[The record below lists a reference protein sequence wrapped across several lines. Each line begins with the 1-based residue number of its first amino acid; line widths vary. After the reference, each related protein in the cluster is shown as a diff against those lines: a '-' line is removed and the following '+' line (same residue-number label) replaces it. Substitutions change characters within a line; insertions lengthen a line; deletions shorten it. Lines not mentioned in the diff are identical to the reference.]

1 VNGLEKKMNRAIND
15 NALLDIARLR
25 AVDKLYKGIG
35 VAALYG
41 IAIGCGW
48 FLCVAAPAKAL
59 WQ

>member
-1 VNGLEKKMNRAIND
+1 MNRAIND

-25 AVDKLYKGIG
+25 AVDRIYKGIG

-41 IAIGCGW
+41 LAIGCVW
-48 FLCVAAPAKAL
+48 FLCVAGPAKAL